1 MDQWSAWLFR
11 SLRAGQDAHPS
22 LPDGSTAMEDISMV
36 RSSAMGDGG
45 ACNFFGAAFSGL
57 LVAFSGGLWPDSSTD
72 VKGDFKVRD
81 DEFTAVV
88 NMDAARY
95 LKIKDQKKKGS
106 ESTTRQLTSVNPET
120 CQLAQPPA
128 FGMLQNQGFM
138 LPTPALLPGGMPSDN
153 WHTEKKPIALLL

>member
-1 MDQWSAWLFR
+1 
-11 SLRAGQDAHPS
+11 
-22 LPDGSTAMEDISMV
+22 MEDISMV

-45 ACNFFGAAFSGL
+45 ACNFLGAAFSGL
-57 LVAFSGGLWPDSSTD
+57 LVVFSGGSWRDSSTD
-72 VKGDFKVRD
+72 VEGDFKVRD
-81 DEFTAVV
+81 DESTVPVV

-95 LKIKDQKKKGS
+95 LEIKDQKKKGS
-106 ESTTRQLTSVNPET
+106 ESNTRQLTSVNPET

-138 LPTPALLPGGMPSDN
+138 LPTPAHLPGGMPSDN